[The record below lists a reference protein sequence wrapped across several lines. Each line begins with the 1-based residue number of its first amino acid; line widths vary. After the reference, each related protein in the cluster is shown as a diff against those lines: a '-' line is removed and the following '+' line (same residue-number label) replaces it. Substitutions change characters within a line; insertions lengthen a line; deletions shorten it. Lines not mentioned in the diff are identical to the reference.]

1 MLRGIAGSNETRL
14 CIYYYKEGTLHVCR
28 ETGAYP
34 DENIAWAYMYEDEV
48 TGSPIIIAK
57 LHATAAF
64 QISDLSVPPSEVAVS
79 EAVAVSVKV
88 SDVG

>member
-1 MLRGIAGSNETRL
+1 M
-14 CIYYYKEGTLHVCR
+14 CR

-34 DENIAWAYMYEDEV
+34 DENIAWAYMYGDEV

-57 LHATAAF
+57 LPATAAF
-64 QISDLSVPPSEVAVS
+64 QISDLSVPPSEVAVV

-88 SDVG
+88 SDVGEESGSYTVEMKI